1 MTGPSLSWNPLWDL
15 RQLLAY
21 PFMVQALEAGT
32 IAAVLS
38 GALGWYMVLRR
49 QTFAGHT
56 LATMSFPGAAAGTL
70 IALPGAVG
78 YYAACIIAAIAMAR
92 RPDAHDGGGGIYSAR
107 IGTIGAVGL
116 AVGFWLLSLSNSI
129 LGGLDDLLF
138 GSFLGITPAQVLTLG
153 IVAVLVLG
161 TLAIIG
167 RPLLFVSLDREA
179 ALALGVPVRALE
191 VTFLLL
197 LGLTVAA
204 TTQITG
210 ALLVFALLVSPPAAA
225 QRLVSRPIPS
235 LVLSVAFAVGV
246 IWCALFAAY
255 FTTLPLGFYTTT
267 FGFAVYVAAR
277 VGNAAAPAFRAAVPA
292 FRREATA

>member
-1 MTGPSLSWNPLWDL
+1 MTAPTLSWNPVWDL

-21 PFMVQALEAGT
+21 PFMVQAFEAGT

-38 GALGWYMVLRR
+38 GVLGWFMVLRR

-56 LATMSFPGAAAGTL
+56 LSTMSFPGAAAGAL
-70 IALPGAVG
+70 IALPAALG
-78 YYAACIIAAIAMAR
+78 YYAACIIAAVAMAR
-92 RPDAHDGGGGIYSAR
+92 RPDAHDGGGGLQSAR

-116 AVGFWLLSLSNSI
+116 AAGFLLLSLSNSI

-153 IVAVLVLG
+153 IVAVVVLA
-161 TLAIIG
+161 TLAVIG
-167 RPLLFVSLDREA
+167 RPLLFVSLDPEA
-179 ALALGVPVRALE
+179 ARGLGVPVRTLE
-191 VTFLLL
+191 VTFLLM

-225 QRLVSRPIPS
+225 QRLTARPVPS
-235 LVLSVAFAVGV
+235 MVLSVVFAIAV
-246 IWCALFAAY
+246 IWSALVAAY
-255 FTTLPLGFYTTT
+255 FTTYPLGFYTTT
-267 FGFAVYVAAR
+267 FAFALYVVAL
-277 VGNAAAPAFRAAVPA
+277 VGRSAVPA
-292 FRREATA
+292 RRREAAA